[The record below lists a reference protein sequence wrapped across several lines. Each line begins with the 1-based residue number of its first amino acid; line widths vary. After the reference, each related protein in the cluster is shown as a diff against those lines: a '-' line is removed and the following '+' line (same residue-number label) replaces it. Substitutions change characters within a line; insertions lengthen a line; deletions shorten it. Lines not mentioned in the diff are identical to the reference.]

1 MEESRRSP
9 MRVGDYQTSA
19 EEQARARVCSAR
31 AEIQFKEQ
39 KIGVH
44 MSNEI
49 VENADSVEPSPA
61 AVETAVVP
69 AVEEEPKPEPKPE
82 PEPKPVQKKSETVV
96 QTKRPAVPAPHAV
109 SGAARD
115 EVILGKCVFKNQW
128 QRKSLTVH
136 HVQRRLAELGHTA
149 ALNDKDGWYGDITR
163 EAVAEFQK
171 ACGIAGDG
179 LMDAATFSKLFDGD
193 INVNVNL

>member
-1 MEESRRSP
+1 

-19 EEQARARVCSAR
+19 EEQAKARVCSAR

-61 AVETAVVP
+61 AVETEQPASAPAATP
-69 AVEEEPKPEPKPE
+69 AVEEEPK